1 MTNVAN
7 TRRQLCP
14 VTSVPVIIPP
24 CSNRLRARRR
34 RNHSAVQICN
44 AVTYQSCARGRGG
57 VARRARDARKG
68 AATAFDQVASPLQ
81 SADFG
86 TDSASTGERQILI
99 TDLID
104 SINIYPDQVTVQVV
118 GA

>member
-1 MTNVAN
+1 V
-7 TRRQLCP
+7 RSRS
-14 VTSVPVIIPP
+14 VTPLHTSPAPEEE
-24 CSNRLRARRR
+24 
-34 RNHSAVQICN
+34 
-44 AVTYQSCARGRGG
+44 GG
-57 VARRARDARKG
+57 AARRARDARKG

-118 GA
+118 GAPAIQMTLVGGKTVVSETRRNRSDRREVDHRDVR